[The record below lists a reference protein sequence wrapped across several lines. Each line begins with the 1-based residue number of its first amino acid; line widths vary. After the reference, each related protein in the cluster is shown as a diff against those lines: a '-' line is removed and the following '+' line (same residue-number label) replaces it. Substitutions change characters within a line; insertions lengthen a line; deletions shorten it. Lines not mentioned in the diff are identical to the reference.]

1 MKTSTHIARMRL
13 TLLIVTVLLG
23 LGLWT
28 LTVQIAYADDCAQT
42 YTVKWGDWLANIAYR
57 HGLSLG
63 ELVVLNHSRLGPN
76 LNLIYPGQ
84 VLCLGPAPADGPRN
98 SNVAIQLTFQY
109 DPNDY
114 EKRWEVARQGL
125 LAKRV
130 VYPLAHTSD
139 TVETVGTPQ
148 EVSSWL
154 TRTLAPVL
162 LGVRNSSTSNDY
174 TLVGIGDNVFNSW
187 FISDVV
193 KADKLFPPNPISNC
207 PDPKPLTV
215 LSGDV
220 VARDAKGQ
228 VLLENEKGVAFPF
241 NITLLDW
248 KKDANAAQPCYGS
261 ETNKQVGFAIAPA
274 DSAGQ
279 HYKIRIV
286 LKDDQ
291 LGPPGIRWRDQC
303 SAWAGGWYY
312 GWMRWFMGC

>member
-1 MKTSTHIARMRL
+1 MKTSTRIRRMRL
-13 TLLIVTVLLG
+13 ALLMVTILLG
-23 LGLWT
+23 LGLWA
-28 LTVQIAYADDCAQT
+28 LSAPIAYADDCAQT
-42 YTVKWGDWLANIAYR
+42 YTVKWGDWLSDIARR

-84 VLCLGPAPADGPRN
+84 VLCLGPAPADGPRD
-98 SNVAIQLTFQY
+98 SRVAIQLTFQY
-109 DPNDY
+109 DPNDA

-139 TVETVGTPQ
+139 TVITVSTTQ
-148 EVSSWL
+148 EVSNWPTGTL
-154 TRTLAPVL
+154 TPTL

-193 KADKLFPPNPISNC
+193 KAETMFPPNPISNC

-215 LSGDV
+215 LSGSV
-220 VARDAKGQ
+220 PARDVKGQ
-228 VLLENEKGVAFPF
+228 VLLENEKEVAFPF

-248 KKDANAAQPCYGS
+248 KKDTNSAQSCYGS
-261 ETNKQVGFAIAPA
+261 DTNKQVGFAIAPA

-286 LKDDQ
+286 LKDNQ
-291 LGPPGIRWRDQC
+291 LGPPGSYWRGQC
-303 SAWAGGWYY
+303 YAWTGGWYY